1 MSEAKQTVAQVLA
14 DHFLI
19 QLVAPGVI
27 QDRGLD
33 PATPLS
39 DVKMVIQRFAEGQDH
54 SSGRWGDFVD
64 NFSKLRRVWHSRLF
78 FMLLA
83 LVLERKNPF
92 AVLASSSD
100 HNGTSLAPKVLGVA
114 WCRAVRT

>member
-27 QDRGLD
+27 QDLGLD

-64 NFSKLRRVWHSRLF
+64 NFSKLRREWHSRLF
-78 FMLLA
+78 LMLLA

-92 AVLASSSD
+92 AALA
-100 HNGTSLAPKVLGVA
+100 SLAPKVLGVA
-114 WCRAVRT
+114 WCHAART